1 MFYLLSAHNSN
12 LQEFQFLLFSS
23 EFFLHNILLIVQTW
37 LNVSE
42 STFTKFVGAIML
54 GTDTFEDRVKFQSS
68 QAGKKVFKEH
78 N

>member
-1 MFYLLSAHNSN
+1 MFYLLSVHNSN

-23 EFFLHNILLIVQTW
+23 EFFLHNILLTVQTW

-42 STFTKFVGAIML
+42 SIFTKFVGAIML

-68 QAGKKVFKEH
+68 
-78 N
+78 